1 VALCLSLAGYVPAV
15 LNTTTIIITKM
26 FMLCCWPG
34 IWRLCF
40 AVWCHTR
47 CHEVQGVSNV
57 ALSLPG
63 CLSAGFVCC
72 IAAFLWCS
80 RMGDWERKP
89 LTPEQQRYAAMDAW
103 ACLLLHWEL
112 QQLPTRQTL
121 SQQMIEAM
129 RQRAAAE
136 TDT

>member
-1 VALCLSLAGYVPAV
+1 MQSEFEQMFLYGSGQTKGSFVCHPQGVPDMVSLLLGVSSAHNISAV
-15 LNTTTIIITKM
+15 L
-26 FMLCCWPG
+26 L
-34 IWRLCF
+34 
-40 AVWCHTR
+40 R
-47 CHEVQGVSNV
+47 CSH
-57 ALSLPG
+57 A
-63 CLSAGFVCC
+63 
-72 IAAFLWCS
+72 S

-121 SQQMIEAM
+121 SQQLIEAM

-136 TDT
+136 ADT